1 MLLLLLLLLIPTT
14 LSNFYPSPHLI
25 NISPVRIPPKFT
37 NKAKNTRHAR
47 RVQYFAPNIHDI
59 FDDEGDIAYG
69 GVLGQGYITDPPI
82 ESSECVGVTEAALRL
97 LHLPL
102 LDLQDITFCR
112 RHLLRVTNDHGK
124 SGLILPIQLASKQG
138 NGLPHYTDANV
149 AEGINYFLRLNVAGN
164 IHQITLNYDR
174 QGKYNIY
181 QHTIIDTFSDTKVDK
196 ENATTTETETEIE
209 IEIEIDAAITAVD
222 SPQSSSLQPP
232 PLLKI
237 LTLNVWNT
245 NPPGW
250 SAGEQ
255 RNARYRKRIHLLASV
270 INNTK
275 ADIIGLQEVRYDSTI
290 GKNGELKNILF
301 LFRFKYLTVLT
312 FDIFSRSF
320 F

>member
-149 AEGINYFLRLNVAGN
+149 AEGINYFLRLNIAGN

-222 SPQSSSLQPP
+222 SPQSSSLQEP

-290 GKNGELKNILF
+290 GKNGENFFYLF
-301 LFRFKYLTVLT
+301 QYQVLNCN
-312 FDIFSRSF
+312 
-320 F
+320 

>member
-47 RVQYFAPNIHDI
+47 RVQYFAPNIDDI

-174 QGKYNIY
+174 QGQYNIY

-196 ENATTTETETEIE
+196 ENATTTETETETETEIE

-222 SPQSSSLQPP
+222 SPQSSSLQEP

-290 GKNGELKNILF
+290 GKNGENFFYLF
-301 LFRFKYLTVLT
+301 QYQVLNCN
-312 FDIFSRSF
+312 
-320 F
+320 

>member
-14 LSNFYPSPHLI
+14 LSNFYPSPHVI

-97 LHLPL
+97 LHLHL
-102 LDLQDITFCR
+102 LDLHDITFCR

-181 QHTIIDTFSDTKVDK
+181 QHTIIDTFSDTTVDK

-209 IEIEIDAAITAVD
+209 IEIDAAGD
-222 SPQSSSLQPP
+222 SQPGQSSSLQEP

-290 GKNGELKNILF
+290 GKNGENFFYLF
-301 LFRFKYLTVLT
+301 QYQVLNCN
-312 FDIFSRSF
+312 
-320 F
+320 